1 MHVVLASAHIGFGFT
16 PDGIVAAGCIESRQ
30 HIQDSV
36 SRGGGFA
43 ATPLLFVRT
52 GW

>member
-1 MHVVLASAHIGFGFT
+1 MHVVLAGAHIGFGFT
-16 PDGIVAAGCIESRQ
+16 PDGIVAAGCIGSGQ

-36 SRGGGFA
+36 LRGRDFVT
-43 ATPLLFVRT
+43 TPLLFFRT

>member
-1 MHVVLASAHIGFGFT
+1 MHVVLAGAHIGFGFT
-16 PDGIVAAGCIESRQ
+16 PDGIVAAGCIGSGQ

-36 SRGGGFA
+36 LRSGDFA
-43 ATPLLFVRT
+43 TMPLLFFRT